1 MTGAQRQVAFIG
13 ITVARYPLKYYYREQ
28 EGGDRLIASFGDKVT
43 EAIFH
48 GTPVRLIKRFPADVR
63 DRAIRKLD
71 MLNAAR
77 DVADFLLSPGN
88 HLEELKADLKGF
100 HSIRVN
106 DQWRLVFRWEKAQA
120 YQVRLIDYH

>member
-1 MTGAQRQVAFIG
+1 M
-13 ITVARYPLKYYYREQ
+13 
-28 EGGDRLIASFGDKVT
+28 IASFGDKVT

-48 GTPVRLIKRFPADVR
+48 GTPVRLIKRFPVDVR

-77 DVADFLLSPGN
+77 ELADLLLSQGN
-88 HLEELKADLKGF
+88 HLEELKGDLKGF

-106 DQWRLVFRWEKAQA
+106 DQWRLVFRWEEAQA

>member
-1 MTGAQRQVAFIG
+1 M
-13 ITVARYPLKYYYREQ
+13 
-28 EGGDRLIASFGDKVT
+28 IASFGDKVT

-48 GTPVRLIKRFPADVR
+48 GTQFRLIKRFPADVR

-77 DVADFLLSPGN
+77 NVADLLLTPGN
-88 HLEELKADLKGF
+88 RLEELKGDLTGF

-106 DQWRLVFRWEKAQA
+106 DQWRLVFRWEEAHA

>member
-1 MTGAQRQVAFIG
+1 MIV
-13 ITVARYPLKYYYREQ
+13 
-28 EGGDRLIASFGDKVT
+28 SFGDKVT

-71 MLNAAR
+71 MLTAAR
-77 DVADFLLSPGN
+77 DIADFLRSPGN
-88 HLEELKADLKGF
+88 HLEELKGDLKGF

-106 DQWRLVFRWEKAQA
+106 DQWRLVFRWEEAQA

>member
-1 MTGAQRQVAFIG
+1 MV
-13 ITVARYPLKYYYREQ
+13 
-28 EGGDRLIASFGDKVT
+28 ASFGDKVT

-48 GTPVRLIKRFPADVR
+48 GTPIRLIKRFPADVR

-77 DVADFLLSPGN
+77 DVADLHLSPGN
-88 HLEELKADLKGF
+88 HLEELKGDLKGF

-106 DQWRLVFRWEKAQA
+106 DQWRLVFRWEEAQA

>member
-1 MTGAQRQVAFIG
+1 M
-13 ITVARYPLKYYYREQ
+13 
-28 EGGDRLIASFGDKVT
+28 IASFGDKVT

-48 GTPVRLIKRFPADVR
+48 GTPVRLIKRFPSDVR

-77 DVADFLLSPGN
+77 KLADLLHSPGN
-88 HLEELKADLKGF
+88 HLEELRGDLKGF

-106 DQWRLVFRWEKAQA
+106 DQWRLVFRWEKAHA